1 MTEPFPVVRLDGV
14 TRRFDAV
21 LAVDDIDLDLDAGE
35 FFALLGPSGCGKT
48 TLLRL
53 IAGFERPDRGAVL
66 IDGVDVTA
74 RRPGKRPVNLMFQS
88 YALFP
93 HMSVRANVAYGLEM
107 ERIAGDELRRRVDA
121 VLELTELGELARR
134 RPHQLS
140 GGQRQR
146 VALARAL
153 VKRPR
158 VLLLDEPLGA
168 LDRKLREQM
177 QSELKRLQHELGI
190 TFVVVTHDQDEAIGL
205 ADRIALMQSGRIVQL
220 DTPEGL
226 YERPATRFVAD
237 FVGRSNVLSGRLEVD
252 RLVTRDHGALPV
264 HGSDSVP
271 GAGDAW
277 LCVRPEHVLIAPPE
291 GAVPA
296 EHASVAGTVLETI
309 YRGGDL
315 ELRVDVAGIDGAL
328 LARLPAS
335 SRDAALHAPGTR
347 VACRWPID
355 HARVLT
361 R

>member
-1 MTEPFPVVRLDGV
+1 MTDAEPVVRLDGV
-14 TRRFDAV
+14 TRRFDDV
-21 LAVDDIDLDLDAGE
+21 VAVDDVSLAIAPGE

-53 IAGFERPDRGAVL
+53 IAGFERPDVGTVS
-66 IDGVDVTA
+66 IDGTDVTPL
-74 RRPGKRPVNLMFQS
+74 RPGKRPANLMFQS

-107 ERIAGDELRRRVDA
+107 ERVAKAELRRRVDD
-121 VLELTELGELARR
+121 VLDLTELGALASR

-177 QSELKRLQHELGI
+177 QLELKRLQHELGI

-205 ADRIALMQSGRIVQL
+205 ADRIALVQAGKIVQL

-226 YERPATRFVAD
+226 YERPCTRFAAD
-237 FVGRSNVLSGRLEVD
+237 FVGRSNFVPGTLSNVGLA
-252 RLVTRDHGALPV
+252 TSDHGTLPV
-264 HGSDSVP
+264 GPQASVGS
-271 GAGDAW
+271 GQNAW
-277 LCVRPEHVLIAPPE
+277 LCVRPEHVAIVAPDSAISGTE
-291 GAVPA
+291 AFVRGAV
-296 EHASVAGTVLETI
+296 LDTI

-315 ELRVDVAGIDGAL
+315 ELRIDVAGIDGAL
-328 LARLPAS
+328 LARLPATH
-335 SRDAALHAPGTR
+335 RDPVLHAPGNR
-347 VACRWPID
+347 VACRWPIER
-355 HARVLT
+355 ARLLL